1 MLSSTCVTL
10 PLESIPNQNQSGGL
24 PLLELL
30 PVLPENGLH
39 FLVHILAETWVWL
52 IAKLLVEYLQ
62 QDEEW
67 LHQEHLREITH
78 SRPSLLEEAMAE
90 ELPGPAEE
98 LGGERGLPGEREPEA
113 RGEGAA
119 GSPAGGE
126 EEPRERPR
134 AAVGRD
140 VGGGVGEGEGERR
153 VERERG
159 RGGEEVEDEEAG
171 EEDGPREERVRRGVH
186 RVPVLRPEEGELRLQ
201 VQHPSPP
208 PPRRR
213 LRRRRRR
220 HGRGRGRPPGIE
232 DPRETLRSG
241 AKLE

>member
-1 MLSSTCVTL
+1 
-10 PLESIPNQNQSGGL
+10 
-24 PLLELL
+24 
-30 PVLPENGLH
+30 
-39 FLVHILAETWVWL
+39 
-52 IAKLLVEYLQ
+52 
-62 QDEEW
+62 
-67 LHQEHLREITH
+67 
-78 SRPSLLEEAMAE
+78 MAE

-98 LGGERGLPGEREPEA
+98 LDGERGLPGEREPEA

-220 HGRGRGRPPGIE
+220 HGRGRRRPPGIE
-232 DPRETLRSG
+232 DPRENCGVGLNWSSFFFLFFLLYKRAIG
-241 AKLE
+241 LPLYRPCD

>member
-1 MLSSTCVTL
+1 MLSCTCVTL

-39 FLVHILAETWVWL
+39 LLVHILAETWVWL

-126 EEPRERPR
+126 EEPRER
-134 AAVGRD
+134 
-140 VGGGVGEGEGERR
+140 
-153 VERERG
+153 
-159 RGGEEVEDEEAG
+159 GGEEVEDEEAG

-220 HGRGRGRPPGIE
+220 HGRRRRRPPGIE